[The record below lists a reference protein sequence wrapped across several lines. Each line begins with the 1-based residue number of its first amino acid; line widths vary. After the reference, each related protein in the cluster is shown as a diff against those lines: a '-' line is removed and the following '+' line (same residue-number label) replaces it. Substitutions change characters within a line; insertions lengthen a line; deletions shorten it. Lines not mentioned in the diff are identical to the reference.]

1 MKCRRGRRV
10 PIREN
15 GVVFLVM
22 ALQGRGNSQK
32 ALGLVLAIKQLILE
46 ILRVAFWSQG
56 KGN

>member
-22 ALQGRGNSQK
+22 AYKGEAIAK
-32 ALGLVLAIKQLILE
+32 KLGVW
-46 ILRVAFWSQG
+46 F
-56 KGN
+56 